1 MTDTPETDAARITE
15 KNGCIAIFCGR
26 HVVPVDFACRLERE
40 RDEAREEVRLES
52 ARVSASIMA
61 IESLERDRAEA
72 QLLVKTLSDQCDMIE
87 EDKEYNAQLANQFKS
102 ERDQLKDYIE
112 SARRAGKNLKQT
124 YQSLSKENS
133 QLREN
138 NAELLKSLGDVLND
152 WQYGYSASKYECT
165 SYDIARELLTKAK
178 EAKS

>member
-40 RDEAREEVRLES
+40 RDEAREDVRLES

-102 ERDQLKDYIE
+102 ERDQLKAI
-112 SARRAGKNLKQT
+112 NT
-124 YQSLSKENS
+124 
-133 QLREN
+133 QLLE
-138 NAELLKSLGDVLND
+138 ALEVALND
-152 WQYGYSASKYECT
+152 WQYGLTDYQAD
-165 SYDIARELLTKAK
+165 SYQIARDLLLKAK
-178 EAKS
+178 EVKS

>member
-40 RDEAREEVRLES
+40 RDEAREEARLES

-102 ERDQLKDYIE
+102 ERDQFKAI
-112 SARRAGKNLKQT
+112 
-124 YQSLSKENS
+124 
-133 QLREN
+133 
-138 NAELLKSLGDVLND
+138 NAELLDALDFMMNGSLEKDQKKRLAQVR
-152 WQYGYSASKYECT
+152 Q
-165 SYDIARELLTKAK
+165 LLSKAK
-178 EAKS
+178 NNQS

>member
-40 RDEAREEVRLES
+40 RDEAREEARLES

-102 ERDQLKDYIE
+102 ERDHLKAI
-112 SARRAGKNLKQT
+112 
-124 YQSLSKENS
+124 
-133 QLREN
+133 
-138 NAELLKSLGDVLND
+138 NAELLEALNVAAR
-152 WQYGYSASKYECT
+152 Y
-165 SYDIARELLTKAK
+165 AREVDREKISAAITKAI
-178 EAKS
+178 ES

>member
-26 HVVPVDFACRLERE
+26 QVVPVEFARCLERA
-40 RDEAREEVRLES
+40 RDWARKQWRLES

-102 ERDQLKDYIE
+102 ERD
-112 SARRAGKNLKQT
+112 R
-124 YQSLSKENS
+124 
-133 QLREN
+133 LREI
-138 NAELLKSLGDVLND
+138 NAELLESLKWIAETPDAWLERDAPDGATVYE
-152 WQYGYSASKYECT
+152 WRYSRHFL
-165 SYDIARELLTKAK
+165 DIAREAIAKANG
-178 EAKS
+178 EQP